1 MTTRSVGRALSA
13 GSWWLSLVWLL
24 LSAAAHAQTAPRVV
38 VIYLPGMRVEHLRD
52 PALPNLNAMAQTG
65 QIGLM
70 ALLPRGENADTLS
83 LLRQTLGAQWERIV
97 FQPGRGEPDFRAAL
111 KRLDIF
117 AGSLIVSPAPTRLM
131 VLSPPTEDARQRR
144 TGLILLSGESLAPGM
159 LTSAS
164 TRTPGL
170 IVNTDAMR
178 LLKTWLPGSPPSAA
192 SGILPQPLS
201 SAEALTRLT
210 LLERIIAVSRL
221 ALDPVSVLVGA
232 LAALIGFGGIFALIY
247 RPALAVRFAFPLLCL
262 MNAPLAILLI
272 VPVMALFYRLSTDSS
287 IVAGVL
293 YLTAGILLLMLLMAA
308 LQSRFAIRRQD
319 PESIV
324 RRLAM
329 MSALVILADTLTGN
343 WLTRFNLLSCYQ
355 TGGTRF
361 YGIGNEYMSFLIG
374 TLLLWL
380 LLQKKMPRGGFALF
394 ALAVFAIGFPRL
406 GANAGGVITA
416 VTAFGSGGRLLR
428 GREVRG
434 RHAAVWMV
442 AGTAAAVGFALVDR
456 MLPGGDLSHLGGTL
470 QTAQERG
477 GYGYLWSVIGRK
489 LLMHLNILLHPAV
502 ILSVVS
508 LAVVYMLTQRALQRE
523 REALFT
529 RHPLWARSLPAFG
542 YGAAAAFLFNDSG
555 IVAALFLIGAFLLP
569 GLYFAFTDAGTI
581 EPLFYR
587 DTPRRAQK
595 GGNAARS
602 Q

>member
-1 MTTRSVGRALSA
+1 MTAGGVGRALF
-13 GSWWLSLVWLL
+13 SLCLAWLL

-38 VIYLPGMRVEHLRD
+38 VIYLPGIRVEHLRD
-52 PALPNLNAMAQTG
+52 PALPNLNAMAKTG

-70 ALLPRGENADTLS
+70 ALPPRGDNADTLS
-83 LLRQTLGAQWERIV
+83 LLRQTLGAQWEQIV
-97 FQPGRGEPDFRAAL
+97 FQPGRGEPDLRAAL

-117 AGSLIVSPAPTRLM
+117 AGSLIVSPAPIRLM
-131 VLSPPTEDARQRR
+131 TLSPPTEEARRRR
-144 TGLILLSGESLAPGM
+144 TGLILLSGESLTPGL

-170 IVNTDAMR
+170 IVNTDAIR
-178 LLKTWLPGSPPSAA
+178 LLSTWLPASSPSAA
-192 SGILPQPLS
+192 SGVLPQALPS
-201 SAEALTRLT
+201 GDALTRLT
-210 LLERIIAVSRL
+210 LLERMVAVSRL
-221 ALDPVSVLVGA
+221 ALNPVGILLGA
-232 LAALIGFGGIFALIY
+232 LAAFIGFGGIAALIY
-247 RPALAVRFAFPLLCL
+247 RPALAARFAFPLLVL

-272 VPVMALFYRLSTDSS
+272 VPVMTLFWQLLMNSS
-287 IVAGVL
+287 IGAGAL
-293 YLTAGILLLMLLMAA
+293 CLTGGILLLMLLMAA
-308 LQSRFAIRRQD
+308 LQSRIAIRRQD
-319 PESIV
+319 PESVV

-380 LLQKKMPRGGFALF
+380 FLQKKTPRGSFTLF

-406 GANAGGVITA
+406 GANAGGVIAA
-416 VTAFGSGGRLLR
+416 VTAFGSAARLLR
-428 GREVRG
+428 GGEARG
-434 RHAAVWMV
+434 RHAAVWAV
-442 AGTAAAVGFALVDR
+442 AGAAAAVGFALADR
-456 MLPGGDLSHLGGTL
+456 MLPGGDLSHMGGAL
-470 QTAQERG
+470 QTAEERG
-477 GYGYLWSVIGRK
+477 GYGYLWGVIGRK

-508 LAVVYMLTQRALQRE
+508 LAVVYILTRRALWRE
-523 REALFT
+523 REALFA

-581 EPLFYR
+581 QPQLYR
-587 DTPRRAQK
+587 NTPPRAQK

-602 Q
+602 R